1 MDQKAHTAHFIYSCV
16 HFLKFVCSSQKLCA
30 LLKDLVLTSLKL
42 YVLLKVVRVVLKRS
56 KHTRKKEVI
65 TRKKEV
71 SIKKRSEDKKKEVS
85 SEPSRMD
92 QKAQRKAAFALSPSI
107 IWSAI
112 HSLTAGEYFYFIFRL
127 N

>member
-1 MDQKAHTAHFIYSCV
+1 MSTSVHNGKKAKKGGTSTMDQKAHTAHFIYSCV

-56 KHTRKKEVI
+56 EH
-65 TRKKEV
+65 
-71 SIKKRSEDKKKEVS
+71 KKKEVS

-92 QKAQRKAAFALSPSI
+92 QKAQRKAAFADQRSSGLQFVS
-107 IWSAI
+107 
-112 HSLTAGEYFYFIFRL
+112 R
-127 N
+127 